1 MMKILVV
8 LMIGLAAGYH
18 LGFKD
23 ARQHRTT
30 VVTRMIEQVGG
41 SSRGKYA
48 NDIDRQME
56 RQEK

>member
-1 MMKILVV
+1 MMKFLFV

-23 ARQHRTT
+23 ARLHHTT
-30 VVTRMIEQVGG
+30 VVTRIIDQVGG
-41 SSRGKYA
+41 SSRGKYS
-48 NDIDRQME
+48 NDIDKQME

>member
-1 MMKILVV
+1 MMKYLFV

-23 ARQHRTT
+23 ARLYHTT
-30 VVTRMIEQVGG
+30 IVTRMIDQVGG
-41 SSRGKYA
+41 SSRGKYS
-48 NDIDRQME
+48 NDIDKQME